1 MQTELSSAS
10 GAFWSAGEAGRG
22 RTRLRSERRWQY
34 RRGVSLAI
42 SLVRNLVDAVERA
55 GVDVDEYLARAG
67 FPREMLADADARV
80 DIPVYDRL
88 TELAIEMTGDPAL
101 GLHMG
106 EHASMAS
113 YHMVGQ
119 VAAQCRTIREVLEV
133 IYKFYRLVAD
143 VPAPQLVEERDKVRI
158 VYNYLRTTPICNRQ
172 RAEFG
177 MTRVLQIGRMFAGPT
192 ASPLEVWFEHSAPP
206 YAAEY
211 RRIFEGAERF
221 DMPETAIVFAREI
234 LDREQR
240 HHDPRLYS
248 VLKEKAEEVL
258 RRLDRG
264 ATHAERVRELVLSRV
279 LDAKPALSDAAR
291 ELNMTPR
298 ALRRRLETENTSF
311 AQVVDDARAE
321 LARRILAESA
331 TTIQEAAYRMGF
343 AEVSSFHRAFRRW
356 TGMTPAAYRESLD

>member
-1 MQTELSSAS
+1 M
-10 GAFWSAGEAGRG
+10 
-22 RTRLRSERRWQY
+22 
-34 RRGVSLAI
+34 SLAI

-55 GVDVDEYLARAG
+55 GVDVEAYLARAG
-67 FPREMLADADARV
+67 FPRALLSDVDARV

-106 EHASMAS
+106 EFASASS
-113 YHMVGQ
+113 YHLVGQ
-119 VAAQCRTIREVLEV
+119 VASQCRTIREALEV
-133 IYKFYRLVAD
+133 IFKFYRLVAD
-143 VPAPQLVEERDKVRI
+143 VPAPQLVEEGERVRI
-158 VYNYLRTTPICNRQ
+158 VYNYLRTTPVCNRQ
-172 RAEFG
+172 RSEFG
-177 MTRVLQIGRMFAGPT
+177 MTRFLLMGRAFTGPSL
-192 ASPLEVWFEHSAPP
+192 APLEVWFEHPMPP
-206 YAAEY
+206 YASEY
-211 RRIFEGAERF
+211 RRIFEGRERF
-221 DMPETAIVFAREI
+221 EKPETAMVFPRAY
-234 LDREQR
+234 LDREQL
-240 HHDPRLYS
+240 HHDSRVYS
-248 VLKEKAEEVL
+248 VLKDKAEEVL

-264 ATHAERVRELVLSRV
+264 ATHAERVRELLLSRV
-279 LDAKPALSDAAR
+279 IDAKPALSEAAR

-298 ALRRRLETENTSF
+298 ALRRRLEAENTSF